1 MIETVIKRPPVVR
14 KMKPQ
19 DRVAV
24 YGMVHALAA
33 HHGDDATL
41 THAQLADMTGGGC
54 PWITVLVATLADCP
68 VGFAA
73 LCPLV
78 KLHFGQRG
86 MDLHHLYVAEPH
98 RSRGI
103 GRALVEAA
111 LTEAAAQD
119 CHYMIIGTDPKNTA
133 AQKAYAAMGF
143 DAANVPGPRFK
154 KVIGA

>member
-1 MIETVIKRPPVVR
+1 MIETVIKQAPVVR
-14 KMKPQ
+14 KMRLD

-33 HHGDDATL
+33 HHDDTATL
-41 THAQLADMTGGGC
+41 TLEQLSDLTGGSN
-54 PWITVLVATLADCP
+54 PWITVLVATLAESP

-86 MDLHHLYVAEPH
+86 MDLHHLYVAQPH
-98 RSRGI
+98 RGLGI
-103 GRALVEAA
+103 GRALVDAA
-111 LTEAAAQD
+111 LAESARQGG
-119 CHYMIIGTDPKNTA
+119 HYMTVGTDPGNTDAQA
-133 AQKAYAAMGF
+133 AYTAMGF
-143 DAANVPGPRFK
+143 DTANPPGPRFK